1 MRSALA
7 VVFFALVLA
16 PVSSAAA
23 PRWPNHSSTLG
34 NRVDA
39 LGLHALPSEGAAEHI
54 HAHLDVYVDGQRVT
68 VPALVGIDV
77 PDQFI
82 TELHTHDTTGIIH
95 IESPD
100 VRPFTLGQFFGEW
113 NEPLSAKRLGSV
125 SGAVHWWVNGKART
139 GDPAKLVLKA
149 HAEIA
154 LAVGALPKRV
164 PASYRF
170 PFGY

>member
-1 MRSALA
+1 MSRALV
-7 VVFFALVLA
+7 VVFFALALA

-34 NRVDA
+34 NRVNA
-39 LGLHALPSEGAAEHI
+39 LGLSALPAEGAAEHI
-54 HAHLDVYVDGQRVT
+54 HAHLDVFVNGLKVT

-82 TELHTHDTTGIIH
+82 TELHTHDTTGILH
-95 IESPD
+95 IESPKL
-100 VRPFTLGQFFGEW
+100 RPFTLGQFFGEW
-113 NEPLSAKRLGSV
+113 NEPLSGSRLGTV
-125 SGAVHWWVNGKART
+125 SGPVHLWVNGKARS
-139 GDPAKLVLKA
+139 GNPAKLVLQA

-154 LAVGALPKRV
+154 LAVGKLPRRV
-164 PASYRF
+164 PKSYLF